1 MLAPLQDK
9 HKGVTVASF
18 DTTADELET
27 LTAEL
32 GVKGLPQFRFYK
44 ASWLVLVEGWLH
56 GVQARRARCSGMHLA
71 WARRISWPGQNC
83 APSCA

>member
-1 MLAPLQDK
+1 MSGACRAFPALAWPFTVAPPLLHHCRLPLQEK

-18 DTTADELET
+18 DTTEEELES

-44 ASWLVLVEGWLH
+44 VGGLGAGCCL
-56 GVQARRARCSGMHLA
+56 C
-71 WARRISWPGQNC
+71 
-83 APSCA
+83 